1 MGEHYKFSRM
11 RLWVYRLVAPL
22 IALIIRLFWMTCRV
36 RIIGQENLDALVDR
50 NKPIIPCYWHQRQVF
65 CAYYLLR
72 RLGKRF
78 TIGYLVSPSKDGE
91 LVATTLRYFG
101 ARAIR
106 GSATRTGAQAM
117 RNLYQAVKEGLSP
130 VMTPDGSVGPIFEFK
145 AGPVMLAQ
153 LSGAPLIPLSYA
165 AKKAWL
171 LNSWDRFMIPRPFTR
186 IVIALGPPRYV
197 KSTGKMQAAESVQ
210 EEMRA
215 ALNDLGTEAEAAL
228 S

>member
-1 MGEHYKFSRM
+1 MSEPYKFSRT
-11 RLWVYRLVAPL
+11 RLWIYRLVAPL

-36 RIIGQENLDALVDR
+36 RIIGQENLDALQ
-50 NKPIIPCYWHQRQVF
+50 NKNQPIIPCYWHQRQAF

-72 RLGKRF
+72 RLSKRF

-130 VMTPDGSVGPIFEFK
+130 VMTPDGSVGLSSFTHEPSVWPYT
-145 AGPVMLAQ
+145 PVLLVKRYFWGGESANQ
-153 LSGAPLIPLSYA
+153 SSRFRVPATKIP
-165 AKKAWL
+165 
-171 LNSWDRFMIPRPFTR
+171 
-186 IVIALGPPRYV
+186 
-197 KSTGKMQAAESVQ
+197 
-210 EEMRA
+210 
-215 ALNDLGTEAEAAL
+215 
-228 S
+228 

>member
-1 MGEHYKFSRM
+1 MSEHYKLSRT
-11 RLWVYRLVAPL
+11 RLWTYRLVTPL
-22 IALIIRLFWMTCRV
+22 IALIIRLFWMTCRL
-36 RIIGQENLDALVDR
+36 RIIGEENLDALQDKD
-50 NKPIIPCYWHQRQVF
+50 KPIIPCHWHQRQLF
-65 CAYYLLR
+65 CGYYLLR

-78 TIGYLVSPSKDGE
+78 KMGYLVSPSKDGE
-91 LVATTLRYFG
+91 LVARTLRYLG
-101 ARAIR
+101 ARPIR

-117 RNLYQAVKEGLSP
+117 RNLYRAVKDGFSP

-153 LSGAPLIPLSYA
+153 LSGAPLIPLTYA
-165 AKKAWL
+165 AKKAWF
-171 LNSWDRFMIPRPFTR
+171 LNSWDRFMIPRPFTK

-197 KSTGKMQAAESVQ
+197 KSTGKMQAADSVQ
-210 EEMRA
+210 EEMQA